1 MSNMAGI
8 VDAKS
13 NRQDNVDAGDDVNG
27 DPPEVEEADEVDEGE
42 EDSGK
47 DKETEAETAKEEQGD
62 DEHGKEGKT
71 KVPPELPAYDLVGLP
86 RRVDQGVAEGRRQPR
101 VFDDR
106 LDRVARWRVLL
117 RP

>member
-1 MSNMAGI
+1 MAGI

-13 NRQDNVDAGDDVNG
+13 NRQDNVDAGDDVDG

-42 EDSGK
+42 EDGGE

-86 RRVDQGVAEGRRQPR
+86 GRVDQGVAEGRRQPR

-106 LDRVARWRVLL
+106 LDRVARWRVLMW
-117 RP
+117 P